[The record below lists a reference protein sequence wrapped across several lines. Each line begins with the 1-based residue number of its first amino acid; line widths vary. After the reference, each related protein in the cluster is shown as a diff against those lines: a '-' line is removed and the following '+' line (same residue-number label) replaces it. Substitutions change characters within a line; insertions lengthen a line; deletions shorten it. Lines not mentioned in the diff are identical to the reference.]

1 MARLS
6 RERPQTLVVMGYC
19 SLGFAVTYL
28 GWLLLYHAGD
38 IVDMLAA
45 ALGNGNA
52 LDSLLRKHLA
62 QAHAVFLTLLT
73 VGLEAVL
80 MAILVACGYGLLT
93 VQGWARWCALFF
105 AAVVVPVALLHT
117 VLHLAWLTGP
127 QQPLRIT
134 PLMMDAVVIQFAIV
148 LGGTMFL
155 PSVTAAYQPDL
166 EGETRTDGA
175 RP

>member
-1 MARLS
+1 MARMS
-6 RERPQTLVVMGYC
+6 RERPQTLMVMAYF
-19 SLGFAVTYL
+19 SLGFAVVYL
-28 GWLLLYHAGD
+28 GWLLIYHAGD

-45 ALGNGNA
+45 ALGNGAA
-52 LDSLLRKHLA
+52 LDSLVGKHLA
-62 QAHAVFLTLLT
+62 EDHAVFVTLLT

-80 MAILVACGYGLLT
+80 MAILLACGYGLLT

-105 AAVVVPVALLHT
+105 AVVAVLVALLHT
-117 VLHLAWLTGP
+117 VLHLAWLTSP
-127 QQPLRIT
+127 QQPVRMT

-155 PSVTAAYQPDL
+155 PSVTEAYQPDPQD
-166 EGETRTDGA
+166 GTRTDGA